1 MQFKHSFGMNWD
13 FEVKDSEGTMTHSF
27 WRGIPEAT
35 LVDRSC
41 KKIRG
46 TKWGNEEIFNIVVFI
61 RISLKKILY

>member
-1 MQFKHSFGMNWD
+1 
-13 FEVKDSEGTMTHSF
+13 VKDSEGTMTHSF